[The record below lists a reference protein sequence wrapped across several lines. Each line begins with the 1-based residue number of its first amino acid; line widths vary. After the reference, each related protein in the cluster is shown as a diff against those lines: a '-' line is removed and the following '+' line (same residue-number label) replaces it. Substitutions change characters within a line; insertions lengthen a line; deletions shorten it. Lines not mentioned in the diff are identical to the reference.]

1 MQLSLNFFF
10 FIYYIGDGMNLFR
23 RMNQYLV
30 DKNYKITISKK
41 WVHIINYLE
50 IVSLNDTRIVVR
62 YAGGNSVILGKNLIV
77 ARMQDEEILIEG
89 EIQSVE
95 V

>member
-1 MQLSLNFFF
+1 
-10 FIYYIGDGMNLFR
+10 MNLFR

-30 DKNYKITISKK
+30 DKNYKITLSKK

-62 YAGGNSVILGKNLIV
+62 HDGGNSVISGRNLIV

-89 EIQSVE
+89 DIQSVE

>member
-1 MQLSLNFFF
+1 
-10 FIYYIGDGMNLFR
+10 MNLFR
-23 RMNQYLV
+23 RVSDYLV
-30 DKNYKITISKK
+30 DKNYRVTLSKK

-50 IVSLNDTRIVVR
+50 IVTLTDTRIVVH
-62 YAGGNSVILGKNLIV
+62 YDGGNSVILGRNLIV

-89 EIQSVE
+89 EILSIE